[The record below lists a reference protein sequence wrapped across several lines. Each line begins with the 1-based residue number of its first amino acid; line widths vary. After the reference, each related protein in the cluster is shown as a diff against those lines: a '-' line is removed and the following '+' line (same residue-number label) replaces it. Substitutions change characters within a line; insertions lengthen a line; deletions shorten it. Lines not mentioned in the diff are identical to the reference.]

1 MKLFLAL
8 LTIVKVHA
16 QRSGQACECPT
27 THDGAA
33 DSGSSSCTD
42 LIPAPCSVRGS
53 GQLTTAA
60 ARPGCGDSLDIPCED
75 NSAGGFFAGEHACNA
90 QIGMDCK

>member
-33 DSGSSSCTD
+33 DSPEASCPD
-42 LIPAPCSVRGS
+42 LIQLSVFR
-53 GQLTTAA
+53 AA
-60 ARPGCGDSLDIPCED
+60 APVS
-75 NSAGGFFAGEHACNA
+75 
-90 QIGMDCK
+90 

>member
-33 DSGSSSCTD
+33 DSPEQL
-42 LIPAPCSVRGS
+42 LISYRVRVPCRGS

>member
-33 DSGSSSCTD
+33 DCPEQL
-42 LIPAPCSVRGS
+42 LISYQLSVFR
-53 GQLTTAA
+53 AA
-60 ARPGCGDSLDIPCED
+60 APVS
-75 NSAGGFFAGEHACNA
+75 
-90 QIGMDCK
+90 